1 MPKYKNVAELIKM
14 GHYFNEKSKRQK
26 TSKYSA
32 TTLLFPSELVVTLCI
47 NLNFKETN
55 DIQQHFQNENYIN
68 N

>member
-1 MPKYKNVAELIKM
+1 MKSQNVR
-14 GHYFNEKSKRQK
+14 KRQNN
-26 TSKYSA
+26 SA